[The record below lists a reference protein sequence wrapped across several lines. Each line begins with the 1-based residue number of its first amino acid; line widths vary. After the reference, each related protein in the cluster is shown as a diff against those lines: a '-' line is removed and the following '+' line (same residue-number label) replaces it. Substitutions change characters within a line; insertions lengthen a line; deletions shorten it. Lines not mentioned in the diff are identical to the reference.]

1 MSFKPGMK
9 AFWGFIPQWPKRRD
23 TSPVLPG
30 RLYVKIW
37 S

>member
-9 AFWGFIPQWPKRRD
+9 AFWGFIPQWPK
-23 TSPVLPG
+23 
-30 RLYVKIW
+30 LYVKIW